1 MSATRDQL
9 FALGALLLLPACAP
23 DAPDDADTTAPPVT
37 SPADAVDIG
46 NYERLMEMALYTHLG
61 DDRGF
66 GPEHDLARDNI
77 EAEFAA
83 AGHEVVLEPFDYAG
97 STYANVVATQVG
109 ATSPD
114 EVIVVGAHFDSV
126 DNPGADDNATGTAL
140 VLELA
145 RALSGFTFDRTVRY
159 VAFDREEQGKIGSRA
174 FVHDHD
180 DEVVFALT
188 ADMVGQD
195 HGARG
200 HDLFSTFDSLP
211 LVEDFAAAIEEHG
224 NGLRG
229 FPQTGDQYTFSDH
242 DSFERMGIPAFVII
256 EATYN
261 ANPHYHQSTD
271 ALDQF
276 DDYIDY
282 DYVEDLLRSCAE
294 FIAVEAR

>member
-1 MSATRDQL
+1 MPATRDQL
-9 FALGALLLLPACAP
+9 FSLGALLLLSACAP
-23 DAPDDADTTAPPVT
+23 VEPADDDDSTMLVVA
-37 SPADAVDIG
+37 PADAIDIG

-66 GPEHDLARDNI
+66 GPEHDLARDSI
-77 EAEFAA
+77 QAEFAA
-83 AGHEVVLEPFDYAG
+83 SGLDVVLEPFDYLG
-97 STYANVVATQVG
+97 DTYANVVATQVG
-109 ATSPD
+109 ATFPD

-145 RALSGFTFDRTVRY
+145 RALAAFDLGRTIRY

-174 FVHDHD
+174 FVEDHG

-195 HGARG
+195 HGDWG
-200 HDLFSTFDSLP
+200 HDLFSTADSLP
-211 LVEDFAAAIEEHG
+211 LVQDFAVAIDQHG
-224 NGLRG
+224 DGLRG

-276 DDYIDY
+276 DGYIDY
-282 DYVEDLLRSCAE
+282 EYVEDLLRSCAE
-294 FIAVEAR
+294 FIAAEAL